1 MISMFAKTRISS
13 TLQRI
18 AGFVRQQAQAS
29 FIRRVLTANA
39 VMTEKTAREELAH
52 ALQVFHVSGGLL
64 PYAQLSITLCSFN
77 VIYTWE
83 DG

>member
-1 MISMFAKTRISS
+1 MFAKTRISS

-18 AGFVRQQAQAS
+18 AGFIRQQAQAS

-52 ALQVFHVSGGLL
+52 ALQVFQVSGGLL
-64 PYAQLSITLCSFN
+64 PYVQLSITLCSFN
-77 VIYTWE
+77 AIYTWE